1 MSWGPIAGMGFVTIQ
16 TTRFDESVTTARDI
30 LGLRETRRI
39 GDAAYF
45 AAAGLHHEIVYV
57 KSDRDAVDHISLE
70 ATDSDGIAEIRR
82 RVTDAGY
89 EVLSDRPLEEGVDEA
104 MSFVGPEGFIFEVY
118 TNLATET
125 VGRPH
130 YGPDRYGHVNL
141 HPVDFERMR
150 DFLTDI
156 LEFRVSDTI
165 GDSAAFLR
173 CNADHHGIALIRGRG
188 SLHHHAWQTQSIA
201 ELGKLADRLD
211 QSGQR
216 LLWGPL
222 RHGAGRNIAAY
233 FKEPSGAIVELYTD
247 LEQIYDDARPP
258 IEWDADDHGWFTR
271 WVDWRPED
279 FRSHGVFPAERP
291 ADH

>member
-1 MSWGPIAGMGFVTIQ
+1 MSWGPIAGMGFTTLQ
-16 TTRFDESVTTARDI
+16 TTRFEESITTARDI

-57 KSDRDAVDHISLE
+57 KSDRDAIDHISLE

-82 RVTDAGY
+82 RVIAAGY

-104 MSFVGPEGFIFEVY
+104 MSFVGPEGFIFEIY
-118 TNLATET
+118 TNLATEEI
-125 VGRPH
+125 GRPH

-141 HPVDFERMR
+141 HPVDFVRMR

-156 LEFRVSDTI
+156 LDFRVSDTI

-173 CNADHHGIALIRGRG
+173 CNSDHHGIALIQGRG

-247 LEQIYDDARPP
+247 LEQIYDDSRPP

>member
-16 TTRFDESVTTARDI
+16 TTRFEDSIATARDI
-30 LGLRETRRI
+30 LGLRETHRV

-45 AAAGLHHEIVYV
+45 AASGLHHEIVYI

-82 RVTDAGY
+82 RVVGAGY
-89 EVLSDRPLEEGVDEA
+89 TVLSDTPLEEGVDEA
-104 MSFVGPEGFIFEVY
+104 MSFVGPEGYIFEIY
-118 TNLATET
+118 TNLAVE
-125 VGRPH
+125 GIDRPH

-141 HPVDFERMR
+141 HPVDFDRMR
-150 DFLTDI
+150 DFLVDI
-156 LEFRVSDTI
+156 LDFRVSDTI

-173 CNADHHGIALIRGRG
+173 CNSDHHGIALIKGRG

-211 QSGQR
+211 QAGQR

-233 FKEPSGAIVELYTD
+233 FKEPSGAVVELYTD
-247 LEQIYDDARPP
+247 LEQIYDDSRPP
-258 IEWDADDHGWFTR
+258 IEWDPDDHGWFTR
-271 WVDWRPED
+271 WADWRPDD